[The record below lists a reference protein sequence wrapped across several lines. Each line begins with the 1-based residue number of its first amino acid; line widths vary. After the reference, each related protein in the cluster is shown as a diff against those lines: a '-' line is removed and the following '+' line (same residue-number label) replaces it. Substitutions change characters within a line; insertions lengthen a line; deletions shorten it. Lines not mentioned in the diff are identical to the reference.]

1 MVKSFGE
8 ADEDEEEVDWM
19 DLDRMPRRGKEET
32 DGEGKEVGK
41 EEGEREVGKEE
52 GEREV
57 GKEEGEREVG
67 FELGS

>member
-32 DGEGKEVGK
+32 DGDEAK
-41 EEGEREVGKEE
+41 
-52 GEREV
+52 EV